1 MESSSGG
8 GAFIPIIALV
18 ISVFFVAAIWRVFT
32 KAGKPG
38 WAAIVPI
45 YNVIVL
51 MEIAGRP
58 VWWFLLMFVPLV
70 NIVVSFIVVMDIA
83 RAFGKGAGFGVGLFF
98 LAPVFYPI
106 LGFGDAQY
114 VGAQH

>member
-1 MESSSGG
+1 MESSTGG
-8 GAFIPIIALV
+8 MLV
-18 ISVFFVAAIWRVFT
+18 PMIGLAIMVFFFAAFWRVFA

-45 YNVIVL
+45 YNVVVL
-51 MEIAGRP
+51 MQIAGRP
-58 VWWFLLMFVPLV
+58 VWWVLLMFIPIV
-70 NIVVSFIVVMDIA
+70 NIIVSFVVVMDIA

-106 LGFGDAQY
+106 LGFGSADY